1 METSSSTSS
10 SNSNSNGVIVNTEER
25 RIRIEN
31 PFTLKVGQVFTG
43 FGIGCGIGIGVGRPL
58 NLGAIPMLN
67 QVMTATRGATDAFS
81 GVGRHVNNSLKK
93 VGAKGIEAGVGCG
106 VGFGHG
112 FGVGLAVKRGVV
124 ERMQSYLI
132 QATTK
137 LLMKSGMSPGLSIGQ
152 GILPPSLQAG
162 MKTVSEASIQNPLGI
177 ANPLEMK
184 VPHSSSP
191 DLTDRNTNSLSSNEN
206 DTSRA
211 NVGSSDAS
219 YISRTEKVISNF
231 LQSPLVKGEDSTTNE
246 LSERLGSVNNLV
258 HMVLKHQQAI
268 DELMQ
273 ENEKLREI
281 LVKDLKVSPSKL
293 QTSYSSGSPQ
303 ENSRLHPP
311 KKSRDNK

>member
-1 METSSSTSS
+1 METGSSSSS
-10 SNSNSNGVIVNTEER
+10 SNGVIVNREEMR
-25 RIRIEN
+25 MRIEN

-93 VGAKGIEAGVGCG
+93 VGAKGIEAGIGCG

-124 ERMQSYLI
+124 DRIQLYLI
-132 QATTK
+132 QAMTK
-137 LLMKSGMSPGLSIGQ
+137 LMMKSGMSPGLSIGQ
-152 GILPPSLQAG
+152 GIIPASLQAG
-162 MKTVSEASIQNPLGI
+162 MKTVNEASIQNPLGI
-177 ANPLEMK
+177 ANPLEVK

-191 DLTDRNTNSLSSNEN
+191 GLLTDRNTNALSSHES

-211 NVGSSDAS
+211 NVSSSNAS
-219 YISRTEKVISNF
+219 YSSRTEKVINNF
-231 LQSPLVKGEDSTTNE
+231 LQSPLVKDEDSTTNE
-246 LSERLGSVNNLV
+246 LSERLGSENNLL
-258 HMVLKHQQAI
+258 HMVLKHQQVI

-293 QTSYSSGSPQ
+293 QTSYSSRSFQG
-303 ENSRLHPP
+303 NSRLHP
-311 KKSRDNK
+311 KK